1 VTSGFLFATGIENSI
16 PTIDGGRVWV
26 DELDKCGHHKHWET
40 DCALVKELGISF
52 LRYGPPLYRTFLG
65 PGR

>member
-1 VTSGFLFATGIENSI
+1 MAVACGWTSSTSAATH
-16 PTIDGGRVWV
+16 T
-26 DELDKCGHHKHWET
+26 HWET